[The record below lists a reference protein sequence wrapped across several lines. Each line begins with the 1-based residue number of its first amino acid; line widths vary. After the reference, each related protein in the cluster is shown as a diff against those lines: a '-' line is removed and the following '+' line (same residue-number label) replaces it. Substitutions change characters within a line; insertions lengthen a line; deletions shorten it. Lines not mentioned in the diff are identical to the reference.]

1 MTSLGPYAR
10 LNPLTKAVVAVA
22 TTVAVL
28 LLGGFVTPLVLLAV
42 AVVPGALSSGMLP
55 RVLRAAALATLP
67 LAISVGVVQGL
78 GGVGETVL
86 FRLGPL
92 EATVEGLSAAAQ
104 VSLRLFVMAAALALF
119 GLTTPASE
127 LVADLERRGV
137 SPKLAFASVAI
148 LGAVPALVEQARVVR
163 DAQRARGLDIDG
175 GPIARLRGVLPLAA
189 PVVLGTLHGVEQRA
203 LALEARAFGR
213 PGRREPLWAP
223 PDSGVQR
230 VVRWALAADVVL
242 LVLLATAG
250 VIPRLP

>member
-1 MTSLGPYAR
+1 M
-10 LNPLTKAVVAVA
+10 AVIAIA
-22 TTVAVL
+22 TTVTALAV
-28 LLGGFVTPLVLLAV
+28 GGFIAPLVLLAV
-42 AVVPGALSSGMLP
+42 AVAPGAVASRTTR
-55 RVLRAAALATLP
+55 RVLRAALLATLP
-67 LAISVGVVQGL
+67 IAIAVGLIQGL
-78 GGVGETVL
+78 GGLGETVL

-137 SPKLAFASVAI
+137 SPRLAFAASAT

-175 GPIARLRGVLPLAA
+175 GVFARLRGVLPLAG
-189 PVVLGTLHGVEQRA
+189 PVVLGMLHGVEQRA

-213 PGRREPLWAP
+213 PGRREPLWTP
-223 PDSGVQR
+223 PDSDIERGL
-230 VVRWALAADVVL
+230 RWALAAGVVA
-242 LVLLATAG
+242 LVVAAAAG
-250 VIPRLP
+250 LIPRLP